1 MYNTG
6 TSRLVYFVSI
16 FLMLT
21 LAWLT
26 VSLPFVSTAKEILET
41 TNAIASDIPMEND
54 ETEDPFANTTEEKTS
69 TSVSVSEEYL
79 HEQHSPEHY
88 LDELSKEYMTEQA
101 SMYISF
107 YGKLISPPP
116 DPA

>member
-1 MYNTG
+1 
-6 TSRLVYFVSI
+6 
-16 FLMLT
+16 MLT
-21 LAWLT
+21 LVWLT
-26 VSLPFVSTAKEILET
+26 VSLPFVSAAKDIFET
-41 TNAIASDIPMEND
+41 TTVLATGIPAQSS

-79 HEQHSPEHY
+79 HEQHTPEHY

-116 DPA
+116 DAA

>member
-1 MYNTG
+1 MYQNR

-21 LAWLT
+21 LTWLT
-26 VSLPFVSTAKEILET
+26 VSLPFVSNAKETLANHT
-41 TNAIASDIPMEND
+41 VSDIPMET
-54 ETEDPFANTTEEKTS
+54 ESTEDPFANTTEEKTS
-69 TSVSVSEEYL
+69 STVSVSEEYL
-79 HEQHSPEHY
+79 HDQHTPGHY
-88 LDELSKEYMTEQA
+88 LDELSREYMTEQA

-116 DPA
+116 DVA